1 MRIDVFLRTSGLLK
15 TRTLAGKACGGGYA
29 VLNGRPS
36 RASAE
41 VRPGDVVDLTLPDGR
56 VCRFEILE
64 VPSTKQVSRA
74 DRKSLYRILEGDVS
88 AGDV

>member
-1 MRIDVFLRTSGLLK
+1 M
-15 TRTLAGKACGGGYA
+15 
-29 VLNGRPS
+29 LNGRPS